1 MIEKIKKYIIR
12 DWKSNRVRL
21 IFECIAMICNI
32 GSAGTLAI
40 TVHNPNMFVV
50 YGLFLTASTI
60 LIFCSYSR
68 KSFGFLLLYILFVL
82 IDGTGLIRLLI

>member
-1 MIEKIKKYIIR
+1 MIKKIKNYIQK
-12 DWKSNRVRL
+12 DWKSNRLRL

-32 GSAGTLAI
+32 GSATTLAV

-50 YGLFLTASTI
+50 YSLFLTASII

-68 KSFGFLLLYILFVL
+68 KSFGFILLYILFVL
-82 IDGTGLIRLLI
+82 IDSSGLIRLLI